1 MGSVSI
7 MPASLTGQL
16 PLPDGALVA
25 QMLAKARDGFD
36 RKIVV
41 LDDDPTGVQTVHDLP
56 VYTDWRCETLES
68 GLTEE
73 GTMFFVLTNSR
84 GFSQQETECVH
95 REIAENL
102 LVVSEKTSVPFLL
115 VSRGDSTL
123 RGHYP
128 LETETLRRTL
138 EANSAV
144 RYDGEIIMPYF
155 KEGGRLTIGNVHYV
169 QTGDRLVPAGMTEFA
184 RDTTFA
190 YNASDLLVEWC
201 EERTGGR
208 YTVKDMTAISLE
220 ELRAPDY
227 DAILQKLMTVK
238 RFGKVIVNA
247 AEDRD
252 VDVFTAALLEAV
264 KQGKEFLIRSAAGL
278 VRVLGNVDHRPLLK
292 RKELRG
298 TDTDV
303 GGLVVV
309 GSHVK
314 KTTEQLKC
322 LLDAGLEL
330 CLICFDAE
338 TAFTPNGLE
347 AERDRVFLETERA
360 LRSGKTA
367 VVYTSRW
374 VLRTQED
381 DAQGNLNLS
390 VRISEALTSVVG
402 ELTVRPA
409 FLIAKGGITSSDVGI
424 RALAVHRAWVM
435 GQVAPGVPVWRT
447 GEESKFPGLSYV
459 IFPGNVGGVTTLRD
473 IVSMLLMP

>member
-1 MGSVSI
+1 MGSASI
-7 MPASLTGQL
+7 MPASLAGEI
-16 PLPDGALVA
+16 PLPDEALTA
-25 QMLAKARDGFD
+25 GMLARAREGFN

-56 VYTDWRCETLES
+56 VYTDWRRGTLES
-68 GLTEE
+68 GLAEE
-73 GTMFFVLTNSR
+73 GAMFFVLTNSR
-84 GFSQQETECVH
+84 GFGRRETERAH

-102 LVVSEKTSVPFLL
+102 LAASEKTGVPFLL

-138 EANSAV
+138 EARSSV

-169 QTGDRLVPAGMTEFA
+169 RSGDRLAPAGMTEFA

-190 YNASDLLVEWC
+190 YKASNLLDWC
-201 EERTGGR
+201 EERTDGR
-208 YTVKDMTAISLE
+208 CAARDMTAISLE

-227 DAILQKLMTVK
+227 DAVLQKLMAVK
-238 RFGKVIVNA
+238 DFGKVIVNA

-252 VDVFTAALLEAV
+252 VEVFTAALLAAV
-264 KQGKEFLIRSAAGL
+264 KQGKEFLIRCAAGL
-278 VRVLGNVDHRPLLK
+278 VRVLGGVDRSPLL
-292 RKELRG
+292 RREELRDKNSG
-298 TDTDV
+298 A

-314 KTTEQLKC
+314 KTTEQLEC
-322 LLDAGLEL
+322 LLSAGLEL
-330 CLICFDAE
+330 CPICFDAE
-338 TAFTPNGLE
+338 AALTPDSLE
-347 AERDRVFLETERA
+347 AERDRVLLETERA

-367 VVYTSRW
+367 VVYTSRR
-374 VLRTQED
+374 VLRTRED

-435 GQVAPGVPVWRT
+435 GQAAPGVPVWRT
-447 GEESKFPGLSYV
+447 GEESRFPGLSYV
-459 IFPGNVGGVTTLRD
+459 IFPGNVGDATTLRD
-473 IVSMLLMP
+473 IVSMLLTP

>member
-1 MGSVSI
+1 MESVSI
-7 MPASLTGQL
+7 MPASLAMQI
-16 PLPDGALVA
+16 PLPDEGVTAR
-25 QMLAKARDGFD
+25 MLAKAREDFK

-56 VYTDWRCETLES
+56 VYTDWRRETLEK
-68 GLTEE
+68 GLAEE

-84 GFSQQETECVH
+84 GFSRRETERAH

-102 LVVSEKTSVPFLL
+102 LAASEKTGVPFLL

-128 LETETLRRTL
+128 LETQTLRQTL
-138 EANSAV
+138 EEGSSV

-169 QTGDRLVPAGMTEFA
+169 QTADQLIPAGMTEFA

-190 YNASDLLVEWC
+190 YNASNLLDWC
-201 EERTGGR
+201 EERTEGR
-208 YTVKDMTAISLE
+208 YTAADMTAISLE
-220 ELRAPDY
+220 ELRAPDC
-227 DAILQKLMTVK
+227 DAIVKKLMAVNG
-238 RFGKVIVNA
+238 FGKVIVNA

-252 VDVFTAALLEAV
+252 VEVFTAALLEAV
-264 KQGKEFLIRSAAGL
+264 KQGKEFLIRCAAGL
-278 VRVLGNVDHRPLLK
+278 VRVLGNVEHRPLLK
-292 RKELRG
+292 REELRDK
-298 TDTDV
+298 DTGM

-314 KTTEQLKC
+314 KTTEQLEC
-322 LLDAGLEL
+322 LLAAGLEL
-330 CLICFDAE
+330 YPICFDAE
-338 TAFTPNGLE
+338 SAFALGGLE
-347 AERDRVFLETERA
+347 AERDRVLMETEQA
-360 LRSGKTA
+360 LRQGKTA
-367 VVYTSRW
+367 VVYTSRR
-374 VLRTQED
+374 VLRTREN
-381 DAQGNLNLS
+381 DAQGNLDLS

-402 ELTVRPA
+402 KLTVRPG

-424 RALAVHRAWVM
+424 RALGVQRAWVM

-447 GEESKFPGLSYV
+447 GEKSKFPGLSYV

>member
-1 MGSVSI
+1 MESVSI
-7 MPASLTGQL
+7 MPASLADRI
-16 PLPDGALVA
+16 PLPDEALTA
-25 QMLAKARDGFD
+25 RMLAKAREGFD

-56 VYTDWRCETLES
+56 VYTDWRRETLES

-84 GFSQQETECVH
+84 GFSQQETEHAH

-102 LVVSEKTSVPFLL
+102 LAASEKTGVPFLL

-128 LETETLRRTL
+128 LETETLRQTL
-138 EANSAV
+138 EEHSSV
-144 RYDGEIIMPYF
+144 RYDGEIVMPYF

-169 QTGDRLVPAGMTEFA
+169 QTGDCLTPAGLTEFA

-190 YNASDLLVEWC
+190 YNASNLLDWC
-201 EERTGGR
+201 EERTGGH
-208 YTVKDMTAISLE
+208 YTARDMTAISLE
-220 ELRAPDY
+220 ELRALDY
-227 DAILQKLMTVK
+227 DTILQKLMAVK
-238 RFGKVIVNA
+238 DFGKVIVNA

-252 VDVFTAALLEAV
+252 VEVFTAALLEAV

-292 RKELRG
+292 REELRG
-298 TDTDV
+298 TDTGV

-314 KTTEQLKC
+314 KTTEQLEC
-322 LLDAGLEL
+322 LLNAGLEL
-330 CLICFDAE
+330 CPICFDAE
-338 TAFTPNGLE
+338 SAFTSGGLE
-347 AERDRVFLETERA
+347 KERDRVLMEAERA
-360 LRSGKTA
+360 IRSGKTA
-367 VVYTSRW
+367 VVYTSRR
-374 VLRTQED
+374 VLRTREN

-390 VRISEALTSVVG
+390 VRISEAMTSVVG

-424 RALAVHRAWVM
+424 RALGVHRAWVM

-473 IVSMLLMP
+473 IVAMLLMP